1 MILKLSKFHHNYW
14 TFTSR
19 KKKKIFLIPSQPLT
33 FFFYQLHYP
42 QMWGSEQP
50 TAVDSFYTSS
60 RESSRR
66 ERRESLLRKSSI
78 WRPNNL
84 CLMNVDSVTFIVS
97 KLCSWRSN
105 ARCCLFAYKSAIV
118 NMTQSRVKITAISD
132 NWSGTRST
140 WDWDGCLLWMNSLIF
155 LAHSLWS
162 SARKFEW
169 CVSTSMSTPVSTV
182 VILLPIWNRTTQLA
196 WPRWNVSE

>member
-1 MILKLSKFHHNYW
+1 MILKLSKFHHNYL

-19 KKKKIFLIPSQPLT
+19 KKKKYFQSLIQLPTL
-33 FFFYQLHYP
+33 FFYQLHYP
-42 QMWGSEQP
+42 QMLVTDQP
-50 TAVDSFYTSS
+50 TAVDSCYTSS

-66 ERRESLLRKSSI
+66 ERRDSPFRKSSI
-78 WRPNNL
+78 CRPNNL

-118 NMTQSRVKITAISD
+118 NMTQSRVKMITATSD

-140 WDWDGCLLWMNSLIF
+140 WDWDGCLLSMNSLIF
-155 LAHSLWS
+155 LPHSL
-162 SARKFEW
+162 
-169 CVSTSMSTPVSTV
+169 
-182 VILLPIWNRTTQLA
+182 
-196 WPRWNVSE
+196 

>member
-1 MILKLSKFHHNYW
+1 MILKLSKFHHNYL

-19 KKKKIFLIPSQPLT
+19 KKKIFSIPIQLPTL
-33 FFFYQLHYP
+33 FFYQLHYP
-42 QMWGSEQP
+42 QMLVTDQP
-50 TAVDSFYTSS
+50 TAVDLCYTSS

-66 ERRESLLRKSSI
+66 ERRDSPFRKSSI
-78 WRPNNL
+78 CSPNNL

-118 NMTQSRVKITAISD
+118 NMTQSRVKMITATSD

-140 WDWDGCLLWMNSLIF
+140 WDWDGCLPSMNSLIF
-155 LAHSLWS
+155 LPHSL
-162 SARKFEW
+162 
-169 CVSTSMSTPVSTV
+169 
-182 VILLPIWNRTTQLA
+182 
-196 WPRWNVSE
+196 

>member
-1 MILKLSKFHHNYW
+1 MILKLSKFHHNFL

-19 KKKKIFLIPSQPLT
+19 KKKKKYFQSLSN
-33 FFFYQLHYP
+33 YQLCFSTNFITHR
-42 QMWGSEQP
+42 SLVNDQP
-50 TAVDSFYTSS
+50 TAVDSCYTSS

-66 ERRESLLRKSSI
+66 ERRDSPFRKSSI
-78 WRPNNL
+78 CSPNNL

-118 NMTQSRVKITAISD
+118 NMTQSRVKMITATSD

-140 WDWDGCLLWMNSLIF
+140 WDWDGCLLSMNSLIF
-155 LAHSLWS
+155 LPHSL
-162 SARKFEW
+162 
-169 CVSTSMSTPVSTV
+169 
-182 VILLPIWNRTTQLA
+182 
-196 WPRWNVSE
+196 